1 MTRTASILLAVACAA
16 CKGGG
21 EPDRPAVEP
30 ATEPALTGFYRIVA
44 ADTGDGMRPADEL
57 FRSSIDDPSPDAPQ
71 FVWHRLGVGFEGDSL
86 RVQSSTVIHGRD
98 EAYPYASCTASA
110 VVSVVWHGASFEVT
124 HPVVAESR
132 FSVFDGA
139 GQSIADTCKVSIPAG
154 RIAVERTDD
163 RIELVA
169 DGARLLLVPD
179 DPDPKP
185 ETHVPR
191 AVE

>member
-110 VVSVVWHGASFEVT
+110 VVPVVWHGASFEVT
-124 HPVVAESR
+124 QSVVAESR
-132 FSVFDGA
+132 FSVFDG
-139 GQSIADTCKVSIPAG
+139 GGRSIADACRVSIPAG
-154 RIAVERTDD
+154 RIAVERTDE
-163 RIELVA
+163 RLVLVGQGGTVALVA
-169 DGARLLLVPD
+169 D
-179 DPDPKP
+179 DPDPRP
-185 ETHVPR
+185 ETHIP
-191 AVE
+191 APVE